1 MRLSMTRSLTLILAL
16 GMIPS
21 AIAQNTLGKTTIHP
35 LKKVGTA
42 HMGGVGGSLYN
53 STVRHR
59 IQPDHDDLVSVRRES
74 IAKNLLATAN
84 AVGASLSVPHP
95 TPKAVMSGGQ
105 GIGFSGLSVV
115 DTANTNGF
123 VVTPPDQG
131 LCAGNGFVME
141 AINLAI
147 SVYNRTG
154 AQLTTPSSVNS
165 FFGADP
171 SVTFLS
177 DPRCYYDFATQRWFL
192 SITNVVNSS
201 TNRSNLYLAV
211 SQTSDPTQAYTIYSI
226 DTTDDGLDGTPSDPG
241 CPCFGDQPLLGADAF
256 GIYLTTNEFPLF
268 TNGFNGAQIYAISK
282 ADLVAGS
289 AFTQVHIGNLSLA
302 EGTAYSV
309 QPAVSPSLHT
319 ETKPGVEY
327 FLSALDFTGTLD
339 NRIAAWA
346 LSNTSSLSQASPNV
360 SLTNVVVN
368 SEVYGQPPLATQK
381 IGPYPLGTSLADPEE
396 TLNTDDDRMQ
406 QVVYANGQLWSALT
420 TIVSDGTNQNAGIA
434 YFVVTPQLTNGVLT
448 ATVNG
453 QSYVS
458 VKNASVIYPAV
469 GVTTNGVAAAAY
481 TLSGRGYY
489 PSAAFSY
496 LAPSGASNVNVV
508 AVGAAPLD
516 DFSGYPQYGGSGD
529 ARWGDYSG
537 AFADGTELWL
547 ATEYIPGG
555 IDSTAYFTNYGTFV
569 YAVRPK

>member
-1 MRLSMTRSLTLILAL
+1 MRFSMTRSLTLMLAL

-21 AIAQNTLGKTTIHP
+21 AIAQNTLGKTTIHS

-53 STVRHR
+53 STTRPR
-59 IQPDHDDLVSVRRES
+59 IQPDRDDLVSVRRES
-74 IAKNLLATAN
+74 IAKNMLATAN

-95 TPKAVMSGGQ
+95 TPKAVTVGGE
-105 GIGFSGLSVV
+105 GVGFSGLSVV

-131 LCAGNGFVME
+131 LCAGNGYVME

-154 AQLTTPSSVNS
+154 VQLTTPTSVNS

-171 SVTFLS
+171 AVTFLS
-177 DPRCYYDFATQRWFL
+177 DPRCYYDFSTQRWFL

-211 SQTSDPTQAYTIYSI
+211 SQTSDPTQAYTVYSI
-226 DTTDDGLDGTPSDPG
+226 DTTDDGLDGTPNDPG

-268 TNGFNGAQIYAISK
+268 TGGFNGAQIYAISK
-282 ADLVAGS
+282 ADLEAGS
-289 AFTQVHIGNLSLA
+289 AYTQVHIGNLSLA

-309 QPAVSPSLHT
+309 QPAESPSLHS

-360 SLTNVVVN
+360 SLTNVVVS

-381 IGPYPLGTSLADPEE
+381 VGPYPLGTSLGAPEE

-406 QVVYANGQLWSALT
+406 QVVYANGQLWGALT
-420 TIVSDGTNQNAGIA
+420 TVVSDGTNQNAGIA
-434 YFVVTPQLTNGVLT
+434 YFIVTPLLTNGVLT
-448 ATVNG
+448 ATVTG

-481 TLSGRGYY
+481 SLSGRGYY

-496 LAPSGASNVNVV
+496 LGPTGASNVNVA
-508 AVGAAPLD
+508 AVGGAPLD
-516 DFSGYPQYGGSGD
+516 DFSGYPQYGGAGY

-547 ATEYIPGG
+547 ATEYVPGN
-555 IDSTAYFTNYGTFV
+555 IDSTGYFTNYGTFV